1 MEILERN
8 AETAWKKVLRY
19 VLENGHDFT
28 DQHER
33 VCRES
38 LNIMITIKDVSSITA
53 PIEALNSFKKWVYP
67 PLEEL
72 ENFALSKKEIPGYY
86 YNYGARAF
94 KFNNSMNQIDNFIIP
109 LLKKDSTSRRASV
122 IFYSPEKDSS
132 LFRKDIPGMIMMN
145 FNIRDGKLHATAIV
159 RSNDLFFGWPANV
172 YQTFVLQN
180 YVAKALDIELG
191 SISTISISAHIFED
205 QFDCIKEII

>member
-1 MEILERN
+1 MD
-8 AETAWKKVLRY
+8 